1 MIGEKDWT
9 LWGEVLAN
17 LREKDGLVDYNLDF
31 DSGVKH
37 SIIITS
43 EINMNF
49 EEILRQ
55 RIQDKTY
62 DDRSINDYQQKQNYL
77 SGQQR
82 DLPEINF

>member
-1 MIGEKDWT
+1 
-9 LWGEVLAN
+9 
-17 LREKDGLVDYNLDF
+17 
-31 DSGVKH
+31 
-37 SIIITS
+37 
-43 EINMNF
+43 MNF

-82 DLPEINF
+82 DLPEINFQKNVKSLAEIEEDKQKKRMHSLVEVKD